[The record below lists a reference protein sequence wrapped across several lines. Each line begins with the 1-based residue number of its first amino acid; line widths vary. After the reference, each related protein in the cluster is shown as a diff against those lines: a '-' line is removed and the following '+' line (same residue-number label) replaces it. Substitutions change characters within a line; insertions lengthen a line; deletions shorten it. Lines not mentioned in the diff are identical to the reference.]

1 MRKLVFKV
9 SLVAAI
15 VGLSACAVTPNSSV
29 GADPNVFNKETV
41 IPLGGGIL
49 GAVVCNKLFK
59 GHGSRQGWT
68 AACGAAGY
76 FASTAFVKQHS
87 RALES
92 NQVGQTTS
100 WSDPDGKAH
109 SVTPTRTYYRDN
121 VPCRD
126 FRQTV
131 EIDGKVEIMQGQA
144 CRQADGTWK
153 LLG

>member
-15 VGLSACAVTPNSSV
+15 ASLSACAVTPNGGI
-29 GADPNVFNKETV
+29 GADPNVFNKENV

-76 FASTAFVKQHS
+76 FASTAFVQQHN
-87 RALES
+87 RALED
-92 NQVGQTTS
+92 NPVGQTTS
-100 WSDPDGKAH
+100 WSDPDGKTH
-109 SVTPTRTYYRDN
+109 SVTPTRTYYQGN
-121 VPCRD
+121 VPCRE

-131 EIDGKVEIMQGQA
+131 EIDGKTEIMQGEA

-153 LLG
+153 LMG